1 MYRCRPGVVL
11 TPLSYVSGP
20 GRARTSAHP
29 IELNAFDREYVTM
42 SDRLFRLME
51 RHQKLDRL
59 IAAAQRRRSR
69 DPLELL
75 RLKKLKLA
83 IKDRIAML
91 MRRHAR
97 G

>member
-1 MYRCRPGVVL
+1 
-11 TPLSYVSGP
+11 
-20 GRARTSAHP
+20 
-29 IELNAFDREYVTM
+29 M

-59 IAAAQRRRSR
+59 IRAAQARRVS
-69 DPLELL
+69 DPFEVL

-83 IKDRIAML
+83 LKDRIARMT
-91 MRRHAR
+91 RVPAR